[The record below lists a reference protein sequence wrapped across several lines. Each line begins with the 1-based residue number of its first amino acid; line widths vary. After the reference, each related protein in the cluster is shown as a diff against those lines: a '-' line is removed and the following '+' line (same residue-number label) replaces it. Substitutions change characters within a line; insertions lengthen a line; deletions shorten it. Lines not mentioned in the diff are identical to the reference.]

1 MKIYVIVRLNM
12 WARRSDS
19 FWHTVVFLPASASA
33 SSPTP
38 CFEILHMML
47 VLAFWD
53 GKQALSSN
61 SGESRCTQCIVS
73 CNHLLR
79 TSCFHRHNRE
89 TSWPIQFHQ
98 WPLKALAPHHSL
110 PGNSYTWGTTCRIPI
125 LCTYHTPAFYSC
137 CSRPLFLIRSPLQS
151 LRFRLLQSRLCCCL
165 WFQLLALGCLHLLS
179 SHPPHQPGSALPD
192 KRVGLNKDEE
202 RGECRRR
209 KASFSKQGRI
219 LWQKWS
225 VDEGQ

>member
-1 MKIYVIVRLNM
+1 MG
-12 WARRSDS
+12 ARRSDS
-19 FWHTVVFLPASASA
+19 FWHTVVFLPASAAA

-38 CFEILHMML
+38 CFEIWHMPQ

-98 WPLKALAPHHSL
+98 IRVPHPCL

-125 LCTYHTPAFYSC
+125 LCTYHTPAFCSY
-137 CSRPLFLIRSPLQS
+137 CSRPLFLICSLLQS
-151 LRFRLLQSRLCCCL
+151 PQFRLLQRRL
-165 WFQLLALGCLHLLS
+165 WFQFLAVGWLHLLS

-209 KASFSKQGRI
+209 KASFSKQRRI